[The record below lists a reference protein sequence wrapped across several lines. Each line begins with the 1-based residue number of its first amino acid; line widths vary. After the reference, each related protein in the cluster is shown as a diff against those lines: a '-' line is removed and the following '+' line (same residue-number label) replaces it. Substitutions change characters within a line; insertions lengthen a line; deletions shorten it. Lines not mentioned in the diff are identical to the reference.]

1 MKTSATNKKIRELIS
16 AVSEKSLVPR
26 PEFQRRLVWTMED
39 KNKFLETVLMGFP
52 FPEIY
57 VADGDVDTETAK
69 GTQLLVDGQQRV
81 STLCQYFSGDP
92 KLVLKSVR
100 PYAQLDE
107 EERKRFLG
115 YDVAVRDLGSVTK
128 EQVLEVF
135 QRINATSYSLNEME
149 INNAIYAGALKKFGD
164 SICEIDFFENH
175 GTFRV
180 SDLRRMGDLRYVL
193 TIVISMMSGYFN
205 RDDELESKLQQYNDD
220 FPYERDMRNRL
231 QRVLDFIDECGF
243 SNKSR
248 IWKKADLF
256 TVIVEVDR
264 FYVEEKRD
272 LQPSDVVKT
281 LEEFYSKV
289 DEAAGEGGGA
299 VSTYYKAALQASN
312 DRINRIRRGVVV
324 AALLRRQDPDVA
336 AVAFN

>member
-135 QRINATSYSLNEME
+135 Q
-149 INNAIYAGALKKFGD
+149 
-164 SICEIDFFENH
+164 
-175 GTFRV
+175 
-180 SDLRRMGDLRYVL
+180 
-193 TIVISMMSGYFN
+193 
-205 RDDELESKLQQYNDD
+205 
-220 FPYERDMRNRL
+220 
-231 QRVLDFIDECGF
+231 
-243 SNKSR
+243 
-248 IWKKADLF
+248 
-256 TVIVEVDR
+256 
-264 FYVEEKRD
+264 
-272 LQPSDVVKT
+272 
-281 LEEFYSKV
+281 
-289 DEAAGEGGGA
+289 
-299 VSTYYKAALQASN
+299 
-312 DRINRIRRGVVV
+312 
-324 AALLRRQDPDVA
+324 
-336 AVAFN
+336 